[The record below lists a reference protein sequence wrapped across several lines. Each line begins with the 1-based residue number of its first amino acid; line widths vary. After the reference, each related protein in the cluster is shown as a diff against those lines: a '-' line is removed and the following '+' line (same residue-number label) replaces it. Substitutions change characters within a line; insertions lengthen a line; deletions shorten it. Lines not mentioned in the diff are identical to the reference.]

1 MFVYFRFKRKLHII
15 FFAKSI
21 SKHYSTFFQYIF
33 LLVWP
38 EERRVLLEKLI
49 RGDGNALSF
58 QIYQDLAGRFVKGTT
73 EERTKLIFKL
83 MKDENVQT
91 IKVIIHILSNH
102 KYLKFDIDIQE
113 NIFLG
118 F

>member
-1 MFVYFRFKRKLHII
+1 MFTSGLKGSNILFFSPNQSII
-15 FFAKSI
+15 LLFFNI
-21 SKHYSTFFQYIF
+21 FF

-91 IKVIIHILSNH
+91 IKVIIHIL
-102 KYLKFDIDIQE
+102 
-113 NIFLG
+113 
-118 F
+118 

>member
-1 MFVYFRFKRKLHII
+1 M
-15 FFAKSI
+15 
-21 SKHYSTFFQYIF
+21 
-33 LLVWP
+33 
-38 EERRVLLEKLI
+38 
-49 RGDGNALSF
+49 
-58 QIYQDLAGRFVKGTT
+58 KGTT

>member
-1 MFVYFRFKRKLHII
+1 M
-15 FFAKSI
+15 
-21 SKHYSTFFQYIF
+21 
-33 LLVWP
+33 
-38 EERRVLLEKLI
+38 
-49 RGDGNALSF
+49 
-58 QIYQDLAGRFVKGTT
+58 KGTT

-91 IKVIIHILSNH
+91 IKVIIHILSKHN
-102 KYLKFDIDIQE
+102 LKFHIDIQE

>member
-1 MFVYFRFKRKLHII
+1 MFVYFWFKRKLHII
-15 FFAKSI
+15 FIAK

-91 IKVIIHILSNH
+91 IKVIIHVLSKHN
-102 KYLKFDIDIQE
+102 LEFDIDIQE

>member
-15 FFAKSI
+15 FFAK

-91 IKVIIHILSNH
+91 IKVIIHILSKHNI
-102 KYLKFDIDIQE
+102 KFDIDIQE
-113 NIFLG
+113 NVFLG